1 MSHNDLTYQIISID
15 DLPLIDFSQIG
26 EDDEDTIRKSID
38 ESQFVIKW
46 NHEPTFISDG
56 SVVPI
61 QTLTHEEC
69 YNLMQT
75 AEWQEAELI

>member
-1 MSHNDLTYQIISID
+1 MSHNDLTYQIISVD
-15 DLPLIDFSQIG
+15 DLSLIDFSQVG

-46 NHEPTFISDG
+46 HHEPTFIEDG

-61 QTLTHEEC
+61 QTLTHQEC

-75 AEWQEAELI
+75 AAWQQEE

>member
-15 DLPLIDFSQIG
+15 DLSLIDFSQIG
-26 EDDEDTIRKSID
+26 EDAEDTIRKSID
-38 ESQFVIKW
+38 ESQLVIKW
-46 NHEPTFISDG
+46 HHEPTFIEDG

-61 QTLTHEEC
+61 QTLTHQEC

-75 AEWQEAELI
+75 EAWQQQEE